1 MTYKD
6 ILIFN
11 HNLKSKAFLIR
22 EVKQVQFR
30 KGSNN
35 TYIKTDFDEELKNFD
50 ILDSNFKETLIQSNN
65 QFLNSLKYQS
75 TLRGINKNKFDV
87 LKKLSENLD
96 QNSKSFYNN
105 LFFNDILE
113 LKIKKDSQKFSQI
126 KVQMF

>member
-1 MTYKD
+1 LTYKD